1 MKLSDC
7 LLQFFGQ
14 YLTGIKGV
22 SDHTVR
28 AYRDTF
34 SLFLPFAA
42 QRSGC
47 AIKELQ
53 VEQLTVQLILD
64 FLDYLEKERHNK
76 PVTRNLR
83 LAAFK
88 SLAKMLRIIQP
99 EHRRVAER
107 LLRIPQKRAQ
117 KPLVG
122 YLSHEEILKV
132 LATVDLRKKE
142 GFRDYTIL
150 HLLFDSGARASEIT
164 TLNIDSFDGDR
175 NTLAILGKGNRYRLI
190 ELWPKTAQ
198 LLGQYIAHYR
208 PKPKPAYS
216 SRLFINQRGTELT
229 RHGIYRLGQKYLS
242 RALSPQRTANL
253 HPAHGF
259 RHSSAMLL
267 LASGESLTDI
277 KNRLG
282 HENIQST
289 MRYLQLNLTGKR
301 EVQRKFIQYT
311 QTLLPDDQKMED
323 LLDWQKKKEIL
334 TWLDSL

>member
-1 MKLSDC
+1 MKLADC
-7 LLQFFGQ
+7 LLQFFDQ
-14 YLTGIKGV
+14 YLTGIKGA
-22 SDHTVR
+22 SEHTVQ

-42 QRSGC
+42 QRSGRK
-47 AIKELQ
+47 IKELR
-53 VEQLTVQLILD
+53 VEQLTVQLILE
-64 FLDYLEKERHNK
+64 FLDHLEKERHNK
-76 PVTRNLR
+76 AVTRNLR

-88 SLAKMLRIIQP
+88 SLAKMLRIVQP
-99 EHRRVAER
+99 EHQQIADR
-107 LLRIPQKRAQ
+107 LLTIPQKRAQ
-117 KPLVG
+117 KQLVG

-150 HLLFDSGARASEIT
+150 HLLFDSGARASEIAG
-164 TLNIDSFDGDR
+164 LNLDSFDGER
-175 NTLAILGKGNRYRLI
+175 RTLAILGKGNRYRLI

-198 LLGQYIAHYR
+198 FLGRYIAHYR
-208 PKPKPAYS
+208 PKPKPTYS
-216 SRLFINQRGTELT
+216 CRLFINQRATELT
-229 RHGIYRLGQKYLS
+229 RHGIYRLGKKYLS
-242 RALSPQRTANL
+242 RALPPQRTANL
-253 HPAHGF
+253 HPAHSF
-259 RHSSAMLL
+259 RHSCAMHL

-289 MRYLQLNLTGKR
+289 MRYLQLNLTRKR
-301 EVQRKFIQYT
+301 EVQLKFIQYT
-311 QTLLPDDQKMED
+311 QTLLPDDQQLED

>member
-1 MKLSDC
+1 MKLCDC
-7 LLQFFGQ
+7 LLQFFDE
-14 YLTGIKGV
+14 YLTNIKGV
-22 SDHTVR
+22 SEHTIR

-47 AIKELQ
+47 KIKQLQ
-53 VEQLTVQLILD
+53 VKQLTVQLILE
-64 FLDYLEKERHNK
+64 FLDHLEKERHNK

-88 SLAKMLRIIQP
+88 SMAKMLRLVNP
-99 EHRRVAER
+99 EQRLLAER
-107 LLRIPQKRAQ
+107 LLKIPQKRAQ

-132 LATVDLRKKE
+132 LAEVDLRRNE

-164 TLNIDSFDGDR
+164 SLNLDSFDGDKK
-175 NTLAILGKGNRYRLI
+175 TLAILGKGNRYRLI

-198 LLGQYIAHYR
+198 LLNRYITHYR
-208 PKPKPAYS
+208 SKPKPAYS
-216 SRLFINQRGTELT
+216 CRLFINQRGTELT
-229 RHGIYRLGQKYLS
+229 RHGLYRLGKKYLS
-242 RALSPQRTANL
+242 RALPPQRIVNL

-259 RHSSAMLL
+259 RHSCAMHL

-282 HENIQST
+282 HENLQST
-289 MRYLQLNLTGKR
+289 MRYLQLNLTRKR
-301 EVQRKFIQYT
+301 EVQKKFIEYT
-311 QTLLPDDQKMED
+311 KTLLPDDQKMED
-323 LLDWQKKKEIL
+323 LLDWQNKKEIL